1 MECVLVKDDTTFG
14 WFCGTI
20 AFDNNFVYVHSVL
33 VEFFFNARELYNY
46 TQTAHKSNKMEY
58 IEVCEEGNERSLDY
72 DDLMPCFHG
81 NKTDDDDSDDQVL
94 IHRQDPGGVDDI
106 EEGYSPDSNRT
117 EDEEK
122 DSYSGKGDV
131 RQDVV
136 KCKKPRKLLDDD
148 CEKNP
153 NFAIIVDF
161 LDKFGEHLGIK
172 PMSIS
177 ELNRNIL
184 NTDESMLHQDF
195 ILIMTSLLKR
205 IKLPKKMLITKR
217 SWEKGLI
224 QFCKKLKMKEEAEE
238 LESGWLDL
246 DVDVKLFILKA
257 LMEYQFD
264 IPDFKIVSDTLPGEI
279 LRHLPAG
286 RDISGLLFWTLMD
299 EFAEI
304 RIYTDNY
311 NHTNWAVKG
320 KSRQDVF
327 ELLNI
332 LKQDT
337 FYKLEIER
345 RKEIESKKEQD
356 VELSQRLES
365 GKDEI
370 ETTSIKST
378 FICEICSETFKSGLE
393 LMRHYARSHL
403 LNKLKER
410 FIHLTDKLLC
420 KLCKK
425 SFEDETELFVHIG
438 ADHLKLNLIMKENG
452 LNPVIIN
459 ETEATGYSQEHIED
473 IKKPETDEKTLE
485 ALEKKLE
492 QVKKQM
498 SDSSEENLL
507 VHSMAEFKDLA
518 ECRSD
523 SEEDIKVGKKKERKS
538 SKGRQKKRGR
548 PKKEQEEVEPLRRS
562 SRCKSVLDLNTS
574 KVVVVTNESNLRE
587 RKEARPSCH
596 KCGQWELTSNNRV
609 YPCR

>member
-1 MECVLVKDDTTFG
+1 
-14 WFCGTI
+14 
-20 AFDNNFVYVHSVL
+20 
-33 VEFFFNARELYNY
+33 
-46 TQTAHKSNKMEY
+46 MEY
-58 IEVCEEGNERSLDY
+58 IEECEEGDESLDY
-72 DDLMPCFHG
+72 DDLMPCYQG
-81 NKTDDDDSDDQVL
+81 NKMDEDNDDDHVL
-94 IHRQDPGGVDDI
+94 IHRQDPGEAQDI
-106 EEGYSPDSNRT
+106 EEGYSPSPVSNRT
-117 EDEEK
+117 EDEEE
-122 DSYSGKGDV
+122 DSGKGDV
-131 RQDVV
+131 QDVV
-136 KCKKPRKLLDDD
+136 KHKKPAPSKLLNDD

-184 NTDESMLHQDF
+184 NTEESMLHQDF
-195 ILIMTSLLKR
+195 ILIMTSMLKK
-205 IKLPKKMLITKR
+205 IKLPKKMLITRR
-217 SWEKGLI
+217 SWEKGLL

-238 LESGWLDL
+238 LESGWFDL
-246 DVDVKLFILKA
+246 DVDVKLLILKA

-286 RDISGLLFWTLMD
+286 RDVSGLLYWTLMD
-299 EFAEI
+299 EFAEV

-311 NHTNWAVKG
+311 SHTNWAVKG
-320 KSRQDVF
+320 KSRQDVS

-332 LKQDT
+332 LKQET
-337 FYKLEIER
+337 FYKLELER
-345 RKEIESKKEQD
+345 RKEIESKKEHEA
-356 VELSQRLES
+356 ELSQRLES
-365 GKDEI
+365 GMDEI
-370 ETTSIKST
+370 ETTAIKST
-378 FICEICSETFKSGLE
+378 FVCEICSETFDSGLE

-410 FIHLTDKLLC
+410 FSHLTDKLMC

-459 ETEATGYSQEHIED
+459 ETEEAKAHSQVQIED
-473 IKKPETDEKTLE
+473 SKKPETDEKTLE

-492 QVKKQM
+492 EVKKQM

-523 SEEDIKVGKKKERKS
+523 SEEDIKDAKKKERKS
-538 SKGRQKKRGR
+538 FRGRKKKRGR
-548 PKKEQEEVEPLRRS
+548 HKKVEEVQVEPLRRS
-562 SRCKSVLDLNTS
+562 SRCKSGLDAPSTS
-574 KVVVVTNESNLRE
+574 KVVDVTNESNLRE